1 MDMNPT
7 AAFLP
12 VVNKK
17 KEEIYIEACFH
28 HEKKE
33 DNCNLLSH
41 RSYFFH
47 RIVK

>member
-28 HEKKE
+28 HEKKKIIVTFYLT
-33 DNCNLLSH
+33 DLI
-41 RSYFFH
+41 FFTEL
-47 RIVK
+47 